1 MGFQH
6 MTGFYQYCVLL
17 FRRIF
22 GIKKTEEDDASWDV
36 SSDTMR
42 IGSDLTIGS
51 SWTRDSEDSLL

>member
-1 MGFQH
+1 

>member
-1 MGFQH
+1 

-22 GIKKTEEDDASWDV
+22 GIKKTEEESSETWDV

-42 IGSDLTIGS
+42 IGSELTIGS
-51 SWTRDSEDSLL
+51 SWSRDSEDSLL